1 MANYITSHDSS
12 AKAVFVDRAS
22 GERTKLD
29 TPIGSMEVLYTT
41 HTVPTNITSEADIEQ
56 YSEDAK
62 GALGNRLCPERGT
75 AAAILNISPNC
86 ESPFHRTMTLDMFL
100 VIEGDLE
107 LHLDS
112 GEKRTLHAGDCAI
125 QR

>member
-1 MANYITSHDSS
+1 MSNYITTHNSEGKAIFSGSS
-12 AKAVFVDRAS
+12 
-22 GERTKLD
+22 GGRTKLD

-41 HTVPTNITSEADIEQ
+41 HNVPTNVASEADIDQ
-56 YSEDAK
+56 YSQDAK
-62 GALGNRLCPERGT
+62 GALGNRLCPEKGT
-75 AAAILNISPNC
+75 AAAVLNISPNS

-107 LHLDS
+107 LLLDS
-112 GEKRTLHAGDCAI
+112 GEKRTLHAGDCVT

>member
-1 MANYITSHDSS
+1 MSNYITTHNSEG
-12 AKAVFVDRAS
+12 KAIFSDAS
-22 GERTKLD
+22 GSRTKLD

-41 HTVPTNITSEADIEQ
+41 HSVPTNVASEADIDQ
-56 YSEDAK
+56 YSQDAK
-62 GALGNRLCPERGT
+62 GALGNRLCPENGT
-75 AAAILNISPNC
+75 AAAVLDISPNS

-107 LHLDS
+107 LTLDS
-112 GEKRTLHAGDCAI
+112 GEKRTLHAGDCVT